1 MGGQVERSGDERR
14 TGHKRPRESG
24 DGKSDGKRT
33 ESQHRERERE
43 ENDSEKE
50 HVGEEGRI

>member
-14 TGHKRPRESG
+14 TGHKRP
-24 DGKSDGKRT
+24 GKVGMEKVMGNGQKVNT
-33 ESQHRERERE
+33 ERERE

>member
-1 MGGQVERSGDERR
+1 MKGGQDTRD
-14 TGHKRPRESG
+14 P
-24 DGKSDGKRT
+24 GKVGMEKVMGNGQKVNT
-33 ESQHRERERE
+33 ERERE